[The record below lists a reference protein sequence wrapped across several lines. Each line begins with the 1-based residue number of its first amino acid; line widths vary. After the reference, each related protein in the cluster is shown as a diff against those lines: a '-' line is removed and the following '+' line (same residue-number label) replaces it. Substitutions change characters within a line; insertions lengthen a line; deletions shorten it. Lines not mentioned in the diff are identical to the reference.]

1 MNPSETVN
9 SVAGKGNVVVI
20 GSDHHNTLGVVES
33 LGMAGLS
40 PYVVIVSGHT
50 LPRSFVLKSKYCR
63 GKGII
68 TTYDE
73 LIGLLHK
80 TFGGNGTER
89 YVAITTNDRTASL
102 LDNHYDELSPFLL
115 LPGTG
120 NQGDLEHWMD
130 KPNMIEVA
138 RSVGMNVPQTRIVK
152 AGETVDDFVFPCITK
167 SISTLKGGKSNIRIC
182 NDKQSL
188 NGFLSKQTQY
198 DEVQVQQFI
207 DKDFEFQFIGCSM
220 GGGEEIIIPGRT
232 HIVRPNGYD
241 NTFFLR
247 YLAID
252 DTFITVLSQVKAFI
266 RQTRYSG
273 PFSIE
278 FIRDHTGT
286 DYFLEMNFRNDGNA
300 VCVTASGTNLPLL
313 WYLYHQDID
322 AYRAELEKSTFKP
335 VALTP
340 LVHYFYN
347 MAQGEVPFGE
357 WLRNNRHTTQFSTYF
372 KHDQAPFWCHLG
384 IERKQIIRA
393 LAHKL
398 FRRSK
403 H

>member
-50 LPRSFVLKSKYCR
+50 LPRSFVLKSKYCC
-63 GKGII
+63 GKGFI

-120 NQGDLEHWMD
+120 KQGDLEHWMD

-188 NGFLSKQTQY
+188 NDFLSRQTQY

-220 GGGEEIIIPGRT
+220 DGGKEIIIPGRT

-252 DTFITVLSQVKAFI
+252 DTFSTVLSQVKAFI

-286 DYFLEMNFRNDGNA
+286 DYFLEMNFRNDGGA
-300 VCVTASGTNLPLL
+300 ICVTASGTNLPYL
-313 WYLYHQDID
+313 WYLSQTDNAAFQIQ
-322 AYRAELEKSTFKP
+322 LEASTFTP
-335 VALTP
+335 VVYTP
-340 LVHYFYN
+340 IFHYFYC
-347 MAQGEVPFGE
+347 MTSGEVSFKE
-357 WLRNNRHTTQFSTYF
+357 WFRNNRRSNQFSTYF
-372 KHDQAPFWCHLG
+372 SDDTAPFWQHLKN
-384 IERKQIIRA
+384 ERRYLLRA
-393 LAHKL
+393 LAHYL
-398 FRRSK
+398 FRR
-403 H
+403 

>member
-1 MNPSETVN
+1 MDKKSNN
-9 SVAGKGNVVVI
+9 IIVI
-20 GSDHHNTLGVVES
+20 GSDHHNTLGIVES
-33 LGMAGLS
+33 LGMAGIS
-40 PYVVIVSGHT
+40 PYVIIVSRVLEKT
-50 LPRSFVLKSKYCR
+50 SFVLKSKYCKAS
-63 GKGII
+63 GFM

-73 LIGLLHK
+73 LLDLLRRE
-80 TFGGNGTER
+80 FGQRNDGHR
-89 YVAITTNDRTASL
+89 YIVITANDHAASL
-102 LDNHYDELSPFLL
+102 LDNHLDELSAYLL

-120 NQGDLEHWMD
+120 KQGDLEHWMD

-167 SISTLKGGKSNIRIC
+167 SISTLKGGKSNIHIC

-188 NGFLSKQTQY
+188 NDFLSRQKQY

-241 NTFFLR
+241 NTFYLR

-252 DTFITVLSQVKAFI
+252 DTFDTVLSQVKAFI

-313 WYLYHQDID
+313 WYLYHEDID
-322 AYRAELEKSTFKP
+322 AYRAELERSTFKP
-335 VALTP
+335 VTLTP

-357 WLRNNRHTTQFSTYF
+357 WLRNNRRTTQFSTYF
-372 KHDQAPFWCHLG
+372 KHDRAPFWCHLG
-384 IERKQIIRA
+384 IERKQIVRA
-393 LAHKL
+393 LAHKI
-398 FRRSK
+398 FKRTK